1 MCMIR
6 IGDGGG
12 ARHGV
17 EGQRVGVLEENEA
30 LDAEL
35 LDPLGD
41 NPVLRPFI
49 HSFTRYA
56 VQTQVH
62 VAVAVRL
69 AQEVAV
75 GEDGEVA
82 GGVDDGGN
90 DVLLHEEDLISV
102 HAEVVVFLE
111 ELEGTEGEEEEM
123 RGYRAWLESE
133 VMIARGMR
141 WD

>member
-1 MCMIR
+1 MSWKKTRRLTPNSWIHLATIPSYDR
-6 IGDGGG
+6 
-12 ARHGV
+12 
-17 EGQRVGVLEENEA
+17 
-30 LDAEL
+30 
-35 LDPLGD
+35 
-41 NPVLRPFI
+41 FI

-69 AQEVAV
+69 AQKVAV
-75 GEDGEVA
+75 GENGEVA
-82 GGVDDGGN
+82 RGVDDGRN

-111 ELEGTEGEEEEM
+111 ELESSEGEGEEM

>member
-17 EGQRVGVLEENEA
+17 KGQRVGVLEENEA
-30 LDAEL
+30 LDAEF

-41 NPVLRPFI
+41 NPVLRSFI
-49 HSFTRYA
+49 HSFT
-56 VQTQVH
+56 
-62 VAVAVRL
+62 VRL
-69 AQEVAV
+69 AQKVAV
-75 GEDGEVA
+75 GENGEVA
-82 GGVDDGGN
+82 GGIDDRGN

-111 ELEGTEGEEEEM
+111 ELESSEEEKEEM
-123 RGYRAWLESE
+123 RGYRAWLESD

-141 WD
+141 WDRLSGMRC

>member
-75 GEDGEVA
+75 GENGEVA
-82 GGVDDGGN
+82 SGVDDGGN

-111 ELEGTEGEEEEM
+111 ELESSEGEGEEM

>member
-1 MCMIR
+1 MSWKKTRRLTPNSWIHLATIPSYDR
-6 IGDGGG
+6 
-12 ARHGV
+12 
-17 EGQRVGVLEENEA
+17 
-30 LDAEL
+30 
-35 LDPLGD
+35 
-41 NPVLRPFI
+41 FI

-69 AQEVAV
+69 AQKVAV
-75 GEDGEVA
+75 GENGEVA

-111 ELEGTEGEEEEM
+111 ELESSEGEGEEM
-123 RGYRAWLESE
+123 RGYRAWLESD

-141 WD
+141 WDRLSGMRC